1 MLENILKRIIK
12 LYIIMLWGTHYMEKI
27 NSEILIST
35 LFLIGFDRVDSLLFK
50 YTLGKL
56 SVDNIEKKKSLYLKM
71 KNLVEHLTSMLILME
86 VSIV

>member
-1 MLENILKRIIK
+1 
-12 LYIIMLWGTHYMEKI
+12 MEKI

-35 LFLIGFDRVDSLLFK
+35 LFLIGFDRVDSLSFK

-56 SVDNIEKKKSLYLKM
+56 SVDNIEKKSLYLKM

>member
-1 MLENILKRIIK
+1 
-12 LYIIMLWGTHYMEKI
+12 MEKI

-50 YTLGKL
+50 YVLGKL
-56 SVDNIEKKKSLYLKM
+56 SIDNIEKKILYLKM
-71 KNLVEHLTSMLILME
+71 KNLVEHLTNMLILME

>member
-1 MLENILKRIIK
+1 
-12 LYIIMLWGTHYMEKI
+12 MEKI

-56 SVDNIEKKKSLYLKM
+56 SIDNIEKKRVY
-71 KNLVEHLTSMLILME
+71 I
-86 VSIV
+86 

>member
-1 MLENILKRIIK
+1 MLENILKRTTK

-27 NSEILIST
+27 NSEILISP

-50 YTLGKL
+50 YTLRKL
-56 SVDNIEKKKSLYLKM
+56 SVDNIEKKSLYLKM